1 VAARVNRARRWP
13 AQHRTAVT
21 LVGSTV
27 VAAAIAV
34 GIAGKQGDFASAFV
48 SAPLWVLCVAVGLH
62 IVWLVA
68 RSEAWHVCVGAAGG
82 TVCRRRLYR
91 AASVGYLGNLFNA
104 QFGLG
109 VRITA
114 LRRSAP
120 DESPPPSVL
129 VAAELPIVLVE
140 GALAALMSFTL
151 IAPLGVPWWVPLVA
165 LAVVATVVVGG
176 RRLARERRRGA
187 WRGLDVLRGLAN
199 RNRVIA
205 LVVIAVSIQVARNWF
220 LLRAVGIDVSVLDSV
235 ALLIAMAVVGLVPIG
250 PSAGVAT
257 TVLILGAGGVAGAA
271 AAGALLTL
279 TGAVA
284 TLAFAGWAFVDRM
297 RPVPGLAP
305 APSS

>member
-1 VAARVNRARRWP
+1 MAVRVNRARRWP

-27 VAAAIAV
+27 VATALAV
-34 GIAGKQGDFASAFV
+34 GLAGKQGDFASALV
-48 SAPLWVLCVAVGLH
+48 SAPVWVLCVAVGLH
-62 IVWLVA
+62 LVWLVA

-120 DESPPPSVL
+120 DESPPASVL

-151 IAPLGVPWWVPLVA
+151 IAPLGIPWWVPLAA
-165 LAVVATVVVGG
+165 LALVATVIAGG

-235 ALLIAMAVVGLVPIG
+235 ALLIAMAVVGLLPIG

-279 TGAVA
+279 TGALA

-297 RPVPGLAP
+297 RPAPALVP